1 MFDRLTDKIKGM
13 FARYVF
19 IITNDHIVAGRSFD
33 MTRMYYYPAEVNI
46 SNDTK
51 SDKVKPF
58 CNGYINDYEAARKLL
73 SNLLD
78 DYKQYLHIDVNYCS
92 SVIFPKGNEE
102 DYQFIKEIFE
112 SKGFKKIGITC
123 PELEV
128 HRLGI
133 RQLNEEEKASFIKTI
148 LSSEHEDDH
157 NLRWE
162 YLTEE
167 TLSATDMYYRGVGC
181 KYCGTEV
188 IEFEYDIKVGPMCG
202 GGGRICVCPKCNKQQ
217 RHKHGHNY

>member
-1 MFDRLTDKIKGM
+1 MFDRLKDKIKCR
-13 FARYVF
+13 FVRYVF
-19 IITNDHIVAGRSFD
+19 IITNDYIVAGRSFD
-33 MTRMYYYPAEVNI
+33 MTRMHYYPAEVNTT
-46 SNDTK
+46 NDSK
-51 SDKVKPF
+51 GNKVKPF
-58 CNGYINDYEAARKLL
+58 CNGYINDYEAARQLL
-73 SNLLD
+73 SNILD
-78 DYKQYLHIDVNYCS
+78 DYKRYLHIDVNYSS

-102 DYQFIKEIFE
+102 YYNFIKEIFE

-128 HRLGI
+128 HRLGR

-148 LSSEHEDDH
+148 LSSEHENQL

-167 TLSATDMYYRGVGC
+167 VLSATDMYYRGVGC

-188 IEFEYDIKVGPMCG
+188 VEFEYDIKLGPMCG